1 MFFSQLKA
9 FLRKLTERTISRF
22 CRPIGSFV
30 PRLIASQ
37 AANYFRHAA
46 YACK

>member
-9 FLRKLTERTISRF
+9 FLRKLTERTIPHLYRA
-22 CRPIGSFV
+22 IGSFV
-30 PRLIASQ
+30 PRLSASQ